1 MRTAIVGFPQTGK
14 TALYKALC
22 GPQAHAEAYGAHV
35 GVARVPDAR
44 LDAVAGIYKPKKT
57 TYVALEFV
65 DSPAVLNEP
74 EKDAAVFGQVRGAEA
89 FAHVVRVF
97 GEDVNPARDIE
108 RLETEFLLVDLDT
121 VGKRMEKVERDMRKS
136 RTPELEHEHAILEK
150 ARAAL
155 AASAPLRAAT
165 LSAEEKKALHGFML
179 LSSKPLLVVLNVGD
193 DDAPKLQE
201 IPHKYNLD
209 AARQQPGVAVTEIC
223 GKIESELAELEP
235 GEAAEFLVSYGLK
248 ESARDR
254 VLHTL
259 CGLLG
264 FITFFTVGEAECRA
278 WAAPAG
284 VVAVDAAGMVHSDF
298 ARRFIKAEVVQ
309 WKELVECGGLAGA
322 REKGKVRLEGK
333 EYRVHDGDVLYI
345 RHTA

>member
-1 MRTAIVGFPQTGK
+1 MRTAILGWPQVGKSSLFK
-14 TALYKALC
+14 MLC
-22 GPQAHAEAYGAHV
+22 GPQAHPEAYGIHV
-35 GVARVPDAR
+35 GVARVPDSR
-44 LDAVAGIYKPKKT
+44 LDALAALYKPQKT
-57 TYVALEFV
+57 TYAALEFL
-65 DSPAVLNEP
+65 DAPPLLNEP
-74 EKDAAVFGQVRGAEA
+74 EKDAAVLGQVRGAEV
-89 FAHVVRVF
+89 FAHVVPLF
-97 GEDVNPARDIE
+97 GDDVDPGRDVA

-121 VGKRMEKVERDMRKS
+121 VAKRMEKVERDLKKLK
-136 RTPELEHEHAILEK
+136 TPELEHEHAILEK

-193 DDAPKLQE
+193 DDAPALEE

-235 GEAAEFLVSYGLK
+235 AEAAEFLVSYGLK

-259 CGLLG
+259 HGLLG

-309 WKELVECGGLAGA
+309 WKELVECGGLAAA